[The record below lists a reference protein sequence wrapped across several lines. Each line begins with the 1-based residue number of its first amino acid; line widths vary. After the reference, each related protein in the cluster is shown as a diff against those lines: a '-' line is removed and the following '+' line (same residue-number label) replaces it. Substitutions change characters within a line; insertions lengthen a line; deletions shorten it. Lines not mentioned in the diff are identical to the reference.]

1 MAASVLVIG
10 CGRRDCGHDALGPRV
25 VERVAEL
32 SLPKVET
39 LIEEAPSVDLVDVLA
54 ERAKGE
60 AVRLLVVVDAALA
73 NLDNPVGTWLRI
85 DYRRQPE
92 ALRGRGDRGTHA
104 QSIPEALEL
113 AGTLGALP
121 AYVWV
126 YAGFGDGFEVGPSTP
141 EVTIEL
147 ASVMADVVA
156 CDVCRFIADE
166 MNGHYSTE

>member
-1 MAASVLVIG
+1 M
-10 CGRRDCGHDALGPRV
+10 
-25 VERVAEL
+25 VAEL

-39 LIEEAPSVDLVDVLA
+39 LMEEIPSVDLVDVLV
-54 ERAKGE
+54 ERAKGD
-60 AVRLLVVVDAALA
+60 AVRLLVIVDAALA
-73 NLDNPVGTWLRI
+73 DLDNPIGTWLRI

-104 QSIPEALEL
+104 QSILEMLEL

-121 AYVWV
+121 SQVWV

-147 ASVMADVVA
+147 SSVMADVVA

-166 MNGHYSTE
+166 MNGRHGTE